1 MHEKTIYNVRPGETQ
16 KTYLTQVLCICK
28 KIVVLKSLGSS
39 KVVVFLLFVFF
50 NEIATQKFI
59 SVFTACLML
68 SIQLFEF

>member
-1 MHEKTIYNVRPGETQ
+1 MKNDFNLGPGETQ
-16 KTYLTQVLCICK
+16 KTCLTRVLCICK

-39 KVVVFLLFVFF
+39 KILLFLHFVFF
-50 NEIATQKFI
+50 TKIATQKFI